1 MNEVL
6 LTLTSE
12 TNLNRRNL
20 LKTAI
25 TAGAIGSVNSVVG
38 SPNKIQSEPYYRL
51 SVDELSSNVRASM
64 FSSERLSEETIRQR
78 MGVVDFLDLTVDEQD
93 LLRRLIAED
102 GDYVYFSESPPAG
115 IRENRILRL
124 NGDEYRINLVAYR

>member
-64 FSSERLSEETIRQR
+64 FSSKRVSEETIRQR
-78 MGVVDFLDLTVDEQD
+78 IGVVDFLDLTVNEQN

-102 GDYVYFSESPPAG
+102 GDYIYFSESPPAG